1 MTAKPLHIA
10 LLAGETSGDLL
21 GAPLLAALRERLPNA
36 RFSGVG
42 GAAMQAAG
50 LDSLIDMNRLAVMGL
65 VEVLRHL
72 PDILADMQAH
82 TNPGGYNLIVAAMNT
97 ADYPCQMPFSFTF
110 REGELRDYYAGW
122 EFITYEEAPGNM
134 HATDAQGNPI
144 RLKFVTMLAR
154 KPE

>member
-21 GAPLLAALRERLPNA
+21 GAPLLAALRERLPAA

-50 LDSLIDMNRLAVMGL
+50 LTSLIDINRLAVMGL

-72 PDILADMQAH
+72 PDILAAERSLLAH
-82 TNPGGYNLIVAAMNT
+82 WANDPPDI
-97 ADYPCQMPFSFTF
+97 
-110 REGELRDYYAGW
+110 
-122 EFITYEEAPGNM
+122 FIGIDAP
-134 HATDAQGNPI
+134 D
-144 RLKFVTMLAR
+144 
-154 KPE
+154 